1 MMPGGMAGGGMETK
15 PEESI
20 DGISYIFRRFLVF
33 AASILYWLLGTN
45 RYGGDRPA
53 ATLQLTARTGAAA
66 DAAIKPEPCRTIRVY
81 FIKPSRY
88 DEEGFVQYF
97 RYGVQPNN
105 TLTVL
110 TALNEAFNKRY
121 AVERNV
127 RLETVIWDEI
137 CDGVVS
143 PETIKAIKEKARED
157 GVELLIGLA
166 GVQSNQYPRGRDLA
180 LQFVAEGL
188 PTMMGGFHVS
198 GFPDSC
204 KFLNECGITTVVGEA
219 ENIWGDIVEDFLRGE
234 LRKNYSVTEGIR
246 AKTGQDDITVPLIT
260 ESLLPVL
267 DDRYL
272 TRFFNDTMTTLD
284 TSRGCPFTCS
294 YCSVKNVMGR
304 TMRSREP
311 DAVVSWVRDACRHH
325 GIESLFLV
333 DDDFFRSPRWEEILT
348 GLIEV
353 KKEYPKLSFMMQVD
367 VDASCYAN
375 VADGETE
382 TAKHRR
388 SKRFTELAAAAG
400 CYQAFVGIE
409 SLNPDNLNFATK
421 YQNTDDRQHKWKLE
435 AARAHVID
443 KYRRVVENWHKVGV
457 SVHAGYM
464 LGFPFDGP
472 DCGRVAVATLKK
484 IGFDLVSFF
493 IMTPLPGTEDQVRF
507 TKRRRHHRLGLQP
520 ARLAARHAQARQDG
534 QGKLARRVPRRLHGL
549 LLAPALSSQDVHHMR
564 RPRTQCRSAMLDA
577 PSVHLL
583 FLQPSPGAASDG
595 RRDMADSPPRCPPCG
610 SHRRRG
616 APLLPRRQA
625 LRRDFARRRRRGIR
639 RGSGVSDANLTT

>member
-1 MMPGGMAGGGMETK
+1 ML
-15 PEESI
+15 
-20 DGISYIFRRFLVF
+20 FLVFLGAFLIF

-53 ATLQLTARTGAAA
+53 AALQLTAREGAMA
-66 DAAIKPEPCRTIRVY
+66 DAAVKPAVCRTVRVY

-88 DEEGFVQYF
+88 DEDGFVQYF

-105 TLTVL
+105 TLTVM

-137 CDGVVS
+137 CDGIVS
-143 PETIKAIKEKARED
+143 PETITAIKDKARED

-180 LQFVAEGL
+180 LQFVAEGI

-204 KFLNECGITTVVGEA
+204 KFLNECGVTTVVGEA

-234 LRKNYSVTEGIR
+234 LKIGYSVTQGIR
-246 AKTGQDDITVPLIT
+246 AKTGQEDIIVPLIT

-311 DAVVSWVRDACRHH
+311 DAVVTWVRDACRHH

-348 GLIEV
+348 GLVEV

-375 VADGETE
+375 VAEGETE

-421 YQNTDDRQHKWKLE
+421 YQNTDDRQGKGKLE
-435 AARAHVID
+435 AVRAHVID
-443 KYRRVVENWHKVGV
+443 KYRRVVNNWHKVGV

-472 DCGRVAVATLKK
+472 DCGRVAAATLKK
-484 IGFDLVSFF
+484 IGFDIVSFF

-507 TKRRRHHRLGLQP
+507 TKEGAIIDWDFNQLDSQHVTLKHDKLDTESWLGAYRDAYKGFYSIPRFLHTMLTVCAGRGLDAEARKGVLRQFTYYFFSYRQGRHPMVGGIWPIRRRDVR
-520 ARLAARHAQARQDG
+520 RAAVTDDE
-534 QGKLARRVPRRLHGL
+534 ARRFYLGGKRFDAILRGDGREGFAG
-549 LLAPALSSQDVHHMR
+549 APA
-564 RPRTQCRSAMLDA
+564 
-577 PSVHLL
+577 
-583 FLQPSPGAASDG
+583 
-595 RRDMADSPPRCPPCG
+595 
-610 SHRRRG
+610 
-616 APLLPRRQA
+616 
-625 LRRDFARRRRRGIR
+625 
-639 RGSGVSDANLTT
+639 

>member
-1 MMPGGMAGGGMETK
+1 MIVLFATLVVVAGAGTLLY
-15 PEESI
+15 
-20 DGISYIFRRFLVF
+20 YI
-33 AASILYWLLGTN
+33 IGHQ
-45 RYGGDRPA
+45 RYGKGVPA
-53 ATLQLTARTGAAA
+53 GLLQLGANEGVLRDKALR
-66 DAAIKPEPCRTIRVY
+66 PEPCRTVRVY

-88 DEEGFVQYF
+88 VEEGYVQFF

-110 TALNEAFNKRY
+110 RALNETFNRHY
-121 AVERNV
+121 SAQRNV
-127 RLETVIWDEI
+127 YLETVIWDEI

-143 PETIKAIKEKARED
+143 PATIEAIKEKAAED
-157 GVELLIGLA
+157 GVELFIGLA

-180 LQFVAEGL
+180 LQFVAKGMT
-188 PTMMGGFHVS
+188 TMMGGFHVS
-198 GFPDSC
+198 GYPDSRT
-204 KFLNECGITTVVGEA
+204 FLHGCGVTTIVGEA
-219 ENIWGDIVEDFLRGE
+219 ENLWGQIVEDFLRGE
-234 LRKNYSVTEGIR
+234 LQPNYSVTEGIR
-246 AKTGQDDITVPLIT
+246 AKTGQEDIIVPVIT
-260 ESLLPVL
+260 ESQLPL
-267 DDRYL
+267 IDDRYL
-272 TRFFNDTMTTLD
+272 TRFFSPTLTTID

-294 YCSVKNVMGR
+294 YCSVKTVMGR

-311 DAVVSWVRDACRHH
+311 NAVVQWVHDAARNH

-333 DDDFFRSPRWEEILT
+333 DDDFFRSPRWEEILV

-353 KKEYPKLSFMMQVD
+353 RKEFPKLEFMMQVD

-375 VADGETE
+375 VADGESE

-388 SKRFTELAAAAG
+388 SRRFTELAAKAG

-472 DCGRVAVATLKK
+472 DCGRVAAATLKK
-484 IGFDLVSFF
+484 IGFDIVSFF

-507 TKRRRHHRLGLQP
+507 TKEGAIIDWDFNQLDSQHVTLKHDKLDKESWLGAYRDAYTGFYSIPRFLHTVFTVAAGRGLDAESRRGVLRQFTYYFFSYRQGRHPMVGGIWPIRRRDVR
-520 ARLAARHAQARQDG
+520 RAAITDDE
-534 QGKLARRVPRRLHGL
+534 ARRFYLGNRF
-549 LLAPALSSQDVHHMR
+549 
-564 RPRTQCRSAMLDA
+564 DA
-577 PSVHLL
+577 
-583 FLQPSPGAASDG
+583 
-595 RRDMADSPPRCPPCG
+595 
-610 SHRRRG
+610 
-616 APLLPRRQA
+616 
-625 LRRDFARRRRRGIR
+625 
-639 RGSGVSDANLTT
+639 

>member
-1 MMPGGMAGGGMETK
+1 
-15 PEESI
+15 
-20 DGISYIFRRFLVF
+20 
-33 AASILYWLLGTN
+33 
-45 RYGGDRPA
+45 
-53 ATLQLTARTGAAA
+53 
-66 DAAIKPEPCRTIRVY
+66 
-81 FIKPSRY
+81 
-88 DEEGFVQYF
+88 
-97 RYGVQPNN
+97 
-105 TLTVL
+105 
-110 TALNEAFNKRY
+110 
-121 AVERNV
+121 
-127 RLETVIWDEI
+127 
-137 CDGVVS
+137 
-143 PETIKAIKEKARED
+143 
-157 GVELLIGLA
+157 
-166 GVQSNQYPRGRDLA
+166 LA
-180 LQFVAEGL
+180 LQFVAQGI

-204 KFLNECGITTVVGEA
+204 KFLNECGVTTVVGEA

-234 LRKNYSVTEGIR
+234 LKIGYSVTQGIR
-246 AKTGQDDITVPLIT
+246 AKTGQEDIIVPLIT

-311 DAVVSWVRDACRHH
+311 DSVVTWVRDACKHH

-348 GLIEV
+348 GLVEV

-375 VADGETE
+375 VAEGETE

-421 YQNTDDRQHKWKLE
+421 YQNTDDRQGKGKLE
-435 AARAHVID
+435 AVRAHVID
-443 KYRRVVENWHKVGV
+443 KYRRVVNNWHKVGV

-472 DCGRVAVATLKK
+472 DCGRVAAATLKK
-484 IGFDLVSFF
+484 IGFDIVSFF

-507 TKRRRHHRLGLQP
+507 TKEGAIIDWDFNQLDSQHVTLKHDKLDTESWLGAYRDAYKGFYSIPRFLHTMLTVCAGRGLDAEARKGVLRQFTYYFFSYRQGRHPMVGGIWPIRRRDVR
-520 ARLAARHAQARQDG
+520 RAAVTDDE
-534 QGKLARRVPRRLHGL
+534 ARRFYLGGKRFDAILRGDGREGFAG
-549 LLAPALSSQDVHHMR
+549 APA
-564 RPRTQCRSAMLDA
+564 
-577 PSVHLL
+577 
-583 FLQPSPGAASDG
+583 
-595 RRDMADSPPRCPPCG
+595 
-610 SHRRRG
+610 
-616 APLLPRRQA
+616 
-625 LRRDFARRRRRGIR
+625 
-639 RGSGVSDANLTT
+639 

>member
-1 MMPGGMAGGGMETK
+1 MLLLALLV
-15 PEESI
+15 S
-20 DGISYIFRRFLVF
+20 FLAF
-33 AASILYWLLGTN
+33 AAGILYWLLGTS

-53 ATLQLTARTGAAA
+53 SALQITATASALANQSL
-66 DAAIKPEPCRTIRVY
+66 KPEPCRTIRVY

-88 DEEGFVQYF
+88 DEEGYVQYF
-97 RYGVQPNN
+97 RYGVQPHN

-110 TALNEAFNKRY
+110 TALNAAFNKRY

-127 RLETVIWDEI
+127 RLDTVIWDEI

-143 PETIKAIKEKARED
+143 PETITAIKDKARED

-198 GFPDSC
+198 GFPDSV
-204 KFLNECGITTVVGEA
+204 KFLNECGVTTIVGEA

-234 LRKNYSVTEGIR
+234 LRKNYSVTQGIR
-246 AKTGQDDITVPLIT
+246 AKTGQDDIIVPLIT

-272 TRFFNDTMTTLD
+272 TRFFNETMTTLD

-311 DAVVSWVRDACRHH
+311 DAVVTWVRDACRNH

-348 GLIEV
+348 GLVEV
-353 KKEYPKLSFMMQVD
+353 KREYPKLSFMMQVD
-367 VDASCYAN
+367 VDASSYAN
-375 VADGETE
+375 LAEGETE
-382 TAKHRR
+382 GAKHRR
-388 SKRFTELAAAAG
+388 SKRFVELAARAG

-421 YQNTDDRQHKWKLE
+421 YQNTDDRQHRLTFE
-435 AARAHVID
+435 DARLRVLS
-443 KYRRVVENWHKVGV
+443 KYRRVVENWHKWGV

-472 DCGRVAVATLKK
+472 DCGRIAARTLKK
-484 IGFDLVSFF
+484 LGFDMVSFF
-493 IMTPLPGTEDQVRF
+493 IMTPLPGTEDQVRYAKDGDIIDWDF
-507 TKRRRHHRLGLQP
+507 NNLDSQHVTLRHDKLDRHQWMEAYNDAYRGFYTLG
-520 ARLAARHAQARQDG
+520 
-534 QGKLARRVPRRLHGL
+534 GL
-549 LLAPALSSQDVHHMR
+549 LKMVFSVAGGRGLSCETRRALMR
-564 RPRTQCRSAMLDA
+564 QWTYYFFSYRQ
-577 PSVHLL
+577 
-583 FLQPSPGAASDG
+583 G
-595 RRDMADSPPRCPPCG
+595 RHPMVG
-610 SHRRRG
+610 G
-616 APLLPRRQA
+616 VWQI
-625 LRRDFARRRRRGIR
+625 LRRDVRRNDVI
-639 RGSGVSDANLTT
+639 N

>member
-1 MMPGGMAGGGMETK
+1 MILLAFSGL
-15 PEESI
+15 
-20 DGISYIFRRFLVF
+20 FLVF
-33 AASILYWLLGTN
+33 AAVALYRLLGTN

-53 ATLQLTARTGAAA
+53 ATLRLSASQAALA
-66 DAAIKPEPCRTIRVY
+66 NGAIKPEPCRTIRIY

-88 DEEGFVQYF
+88 DEEGYVQYF

-121 AVERNV
+121 AAERNV
-127 RLETVIWDEI
+127 RLETVIWDET
-137 CDGVVS
+137 CDGIVS

-188 PTMMGGFHVS
+188 PAMMGGFHVS

-219 ENIWGDIVEDFLRGE
+219 ENIWGDIVEDFLRGD
-234 LRKNYSVTEGIR
+234 LQKHYTVTQGIR
-246 AKTGQDDITVPLIT
+246 AKTGQDDIIVPLIT
-260 ESLLPVL
+260 DSLLPVL

-272 TRFFNDTMTTLD
+272 TRFFNDSMTTLD

-311 DAVVSWVRDACRHH
+311 DSVVSWVRDACRNH

-348 GLIEV
+348 GLGEV

-375 VADGETE
+375 IAEGETE

-388 SKRFTELAAAAG
+388 SKKFTELAAAAG

-421 YQNTDDRQHKWKLE
+421 YQNTDDRQHKWKIE

-443 KYRRVVENWHKVGV
+443 KYKRVVDNWHKVGV

-472 DCGRVAVATLKK
+472 DCGRVAAATLKK
-484 IGFDLVSFF
+484 IGFDIVSFF

-507 TKRRRHHRLGLQP
+507 TKEGSIIDWDFNQLDSQHVTLKHDKLDTTSWLGAYRDAFTGFYSIPRMLHTIFTLS
-520 ARLAARHAQARQDG
+520 AGRNLAAESRRAVLRQFTYYFFSYRQGRHPMVGGIAKCSMRARCTV
-534 QGKLARRVPRRLHGL
+534 ATCV
-549 LLAPALSSQDVHHMR
+549 ALQ
-564 RPRTQCRSAMLDA
+564 
-577 PSVHLL
+577 
-583 FLQPSPGAASDG
+583 
-595 RRDMADSPPRCPPCG
+595 
-610 SHRRRG
+610 
-616 APLLPRRQA
+616 
-625 LRRDFARRRRRGIR
+625 
-639 RGSGVSDANLTT
+639 